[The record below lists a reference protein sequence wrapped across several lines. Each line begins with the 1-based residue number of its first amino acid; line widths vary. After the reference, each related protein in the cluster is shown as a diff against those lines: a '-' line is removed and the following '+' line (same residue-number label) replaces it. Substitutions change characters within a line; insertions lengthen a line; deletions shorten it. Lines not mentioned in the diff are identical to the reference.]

1 MADMRR
7 QAAFLFCGSLKRR
20 FPGGSFQWF
29 RVKHSA
35 NLRNGF

>member
-1 MADMRR
+1 V
-7 QAAFLFCGSLKRR
+7 AFLFCGSLKRR

-29 RVKHSA
+29 PVKHSA